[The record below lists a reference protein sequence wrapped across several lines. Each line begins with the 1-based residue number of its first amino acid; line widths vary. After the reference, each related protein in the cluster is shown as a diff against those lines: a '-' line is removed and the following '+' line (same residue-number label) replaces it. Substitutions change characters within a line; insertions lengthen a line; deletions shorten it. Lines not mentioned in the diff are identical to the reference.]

1 MPNSTNA
8 IRNNYLCTTWTHGN
22 SSICAGILSAFRG
35 WRFHDDDHAPATTS
49 VDDAHPTEQDRQHH
63 RRHRPMIRVH
73 CFGEKART
81 PGDNVRVER
90 QVQQRCETALGCSG
104 CFNSTKDGDS
114 TNEFAVRV
122 VRDVGPRKNMLCV
135 SFRLPIE
142 VESVEKLVVPSESD
156 TTSNSLAN
164 CVDCC
169 ASDGES
175 LIAAICDGKSRLSR
189 EADSFRELEAKRNKT
204 NSLDL
209 INSLLK

>member
-1 MPNSTNA
+1 
-8 IRNNYLCTTWTHGN
+8 
-22 SSICAGILSAFRG
+22 
-35 WRFHDDDHAPATTS
+35 
-49 VDDAHPTEQDRQHH
+49 
-63 RRHRPMIRVH
+63 
-73 CFGEKART
+73 
-81 PGDNVRVER
+81 
-90 QVQQRCETALGCSG
+90 
-104 CFNSTKDGDS
+104 
-114 TNEFAVRV
+114 
-122 VRDVGPRKNMLCV
+122 
-135 SFRLPIE
+135 

-175 LIAAICDGKSRLSR
+175 LIAAICDGKRRLSR